1 MRIRSGALRFS
12 TASPEPIEMGS
23 ADAMVVDVMATVC
36 AITGVRAAPTLG
48 QPIWNT
54 LADNAC
60 SSHINSLAPA
70 VALPA
75 PRHDRRRTGAAGS
88 PPGGFPFLEGRLLS
102 CRHMCADARCPRARD
117 RLERAAHFFRAS
129 REAEL
134 SHALIC
140 SKHLSSGRRSV
151 DVTVSFACTIP
162 NDRAVSW
169 KIGKA
174 DAAPIAGAPVRAL
187 ISGWTEQE
195 GSRQGKARRP
205 ATCLRPF
212 RARPVP
218 RTIQA

>member
-102 CRHMCADARCPRARD
+102 SGTSARMRGVP
-117 RLERAAHFFRAS
+117 ERVIGSSAQRTSSELHETPSFS
-129 REAEL
+129 RFDLLQTLDE
-134 SHALIC
+134 
-140 SKHLSSGRRSV
+140 R
-151 DVTVSFACTIP
+151 TSF
-162 NDRAVSW
+162 D
-169 KIGKA
+169 
-174 DAAPIAGAPVRAL
+174 
-187 ISGWTEQE
+187 
-195 GSRQGKARRP
+195 
-205 ATCLRPF
+205 
-212 RARPVP
+212 
-218 RTIQA
+218 